1 MTTDIKNTDNS
12 TIVTISGRVDSITAP
27 QLDAVIPEIC
37 PDGSKGSITVDCS
50 DMEYISSAGL
60 RSMIVLLKRSKSMG
74 RELTLINLNPSIRTI
89 FDMTGFTTI
98 FNIGK

>member
-37 PDGSKGSITVDCS
+37 PDGSTGPITVDCS

>member
-12 TIVTISGRVDSITAP
+12 TIVRISGRVDSITAP

-37 PDGSKGSITVDCS
+37 PDGSTGSITVDCS

-74 RELTLINLNPSIRTI
+74 RELTLTNLNPSIRTI
-89 FDMTGFTTI
+89 FDMTGFTSI

>member
-27 QLDAVIPEIC
+27 QLDTVIPEIC